1 MKKIILIGGGGHCKS
16 VIDVIE
22 QEKKYKIHGIV
33 DKPKFLGSKILGY
46 KVIGSDS
53 DYELLAKK
61 YKNAIITI
69 GQIKS
74 PLLGIKLFNLA
85 SKAGF
90 KFPSIISPR
99 AYVSKHSSIG
109 TGTIVMHNAVVNAN
123 VSIGDNCII
132 NTKAL
137 IEHDCVISNNCHIST
152 NAIINGSVKI
162 KSKCFIGSNATVR
175 DGITIKQNSF
185 IKASSLVKK

>member
-46 KVIGSDS
+46 KVIGNDL
-53 DYELLAKK
+53 DLEYLAKK
-61 YKNAIITI
+61 YKNAIITV

-74 PLLGIKLFNLA
+74 PLIRIKLFKLA

-90 KFPSIISPR
+90 KFPPIISPR

-109 TGTIVMHNAVVNAN
+109 MGSIIMHNVVVNSN
-123 VSIGDNCII
+123 VSIGNHCII
-132 NTKAL
+132 NTKSL
-137 IEHDCVISNNCHIST
+137 IEHDCEISDHCHIST
-152 NAIINGSVKI
+152 NATINGIVKI
-162 KSKCFIGSNATVR
+162 RSKCFIGSNATVR
-175 DGITIKQNSF
+175 EGITIKENSY
-185 IKASSLVKK
+185 IKANSLVK

>member
-1 MKKIILIGGGGHCKS
+1 MKKIILLGGGGHCKS

-46 KVIGSDS
+46 NVIGSDL
-53 DYELLAKK
+53 DLEYLAKK
-61 YKNAIITI
+61 YKNAVITV

-74 PLLGIKLFNLA
+74 PLVRIKLFNLA
-85 SKAGF
+85 RKAGF

-109 TGTIVMHNAVVNAN
+109 IGTIIMHNVVVNSN
-123 VSIGDNCII
+123 VSIGNNCII
-132 NTKAL
+132 NTKSL
-137 IEHDCVISNNCHIST
+137 IEHDCEISDHCHIST
-152 NAIINGSVKI
+152 CATINGSVKI
-162 KSKCFIGSNATVR
+162 RSKCFIGSNATIR
-175 DGITIKQNSF
+175 DGITIKENNF
-185 IKASSLVKK
+185 VKAHSLVK

>member
-22 QEKKYKIHGIV
+22 QEKKYKIYGIV

-46 KVIGSDS
+46 NVIGSDL
-53 DYELLAKK
+53 DLEYLAKK
-61 YKNAIITI
+61 YKNAIITA

-74 PLLGIKLFNLA
+74 PSTRIKLFNLA

-109 TGTIVMHNAVVNAN
+109 IGTIIMHNVVVNAN
-123 VSIGDNCII
+123 VVIGNNCII
-132 NTKAL
+132 NTKSL
-137 IEHDCVISNNCHIST
+137 IEHDCEISDHCHIST
-152 NAIINGSVKI
+152 NAIINGGVKI
-162 KSKCFIGSNATVR
+162 KSKSFIGSHATVR
-175 DGITIKQNSF
+175 DGIKIKENNF
-185 IKASSLVKK
+185 VKAHTLVK